1 MLPAAYH
8 LPAAY
13 LLLAGGTLACFAGYR
28 LFRLVLAIYGFLLG
42 ALIASSM
49 MGPANQW
56 LMIVAAVAGGL
67 AGALVLV
74 LGYFLGVALV
84 GAGLGALVAHT
95 IWASMGHEP
104 SAIIII
110 LFALAGA
117 LVAMVLQRY
126 VIVIGTAFGGAWTMI
141 AAGVA
146 IMGAGHIAGVAPTS
160 DPWIFYPL
168 DPLPSAKWV
177 PIAWIVLGIVGAI
190 VQLSLPSLRRKR

>member
-49 MGPANQW
+49 MGPANQL

-84 GAGLGALVAHT
+84 GAGLGALIAHT
-95 IWASMGHEP
+95 VWASMGHEP
-104 SAIIII
+104 GAIIII
-110 LFALAGA
+110 LFALVGA

-126 VIVIGTAFGGAWTMI
+126 VIIIGTAFGGAWTMI

-146 IMGAGHIAGVAPTS
+146 IMGAEHITAATHTS

-177 PIAWIVLGIVGAI
+177 PMAWIVLGIVGAI